1 MNDYNKFI
9 SCGGY
14 LTVKR
19 DVVPNRN
26 IPADENGISTQGN
39 MEDSAIVLSYSTD
52 SASETDS
59 SPGIVCSDGNL

>member
-9 SCGGY
+9 SRGGY

-26 IPADENGISTQGN
+26 IPADENGISTERN
-39 MEDSAIVLSYSTD
+39 MEDSAIVLSDSTD

-59 SPGIVCSDGNL
+59 YPGIVCSDGKL